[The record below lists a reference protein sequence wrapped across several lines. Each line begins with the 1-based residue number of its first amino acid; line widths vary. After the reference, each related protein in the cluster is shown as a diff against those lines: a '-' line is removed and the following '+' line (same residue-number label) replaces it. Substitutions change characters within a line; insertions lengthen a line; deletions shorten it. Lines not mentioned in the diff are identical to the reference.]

1 MVRHA
6 AAQISRCHAGMSGAY
21 RLEAFRGPAALQDA
35 VEHCLRCIVADTT
48 DHRKADLLQP
58 ANMWAGEM
66 LRTCRCRRKKEKNMS
81 EPADILLFSYGTL
94 QLAQV
99 QLSSFGRLLDGEDDA
114 MIGYRTEM
122 IEITDPDVLR
132 ESGQRFHPLVV
143 SSETA
148 DDEVKGKVFRI
159 TAKELA
165 AADAYEVS
173 DYRRIE
179 VPLKS
184 GRHAWV
190 YVKA

>member
-1 MVRHA
+1 
-6 AAQISRCHAGMSGAY
+6 
-21 RLEAFRGPAALQDA
+21 
-35 VEHCLRCIVADTT
+35 
-48 DHRKADLLQP
+48 
-58 ANMWAGEM
+58 
-66 LRTCRCRRKKEKNMS
+66 MS

-99 QLSSFGRLLDGEDDA
+99 QLSSFGRLLEGEDDA